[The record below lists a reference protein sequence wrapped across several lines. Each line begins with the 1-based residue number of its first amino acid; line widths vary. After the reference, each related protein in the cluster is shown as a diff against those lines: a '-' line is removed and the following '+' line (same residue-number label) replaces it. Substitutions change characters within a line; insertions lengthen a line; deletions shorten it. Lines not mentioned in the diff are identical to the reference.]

1 MNNPWIIQGGFGINA
16 TEGAI
21 YLPKTMSNTRYNVSF
36 GGSATSANHNVII
49 AGVLDRY
56 KSYFNIQSNVVNS
69 SGGSSGTTTSNT
81 TWRVEGYI
89 EA

>member
-1 MNNPWIIQGGFGINA
+1 
-16 TEGAI
+16 
-21 YLPKTMSNTRYNVSF
+21 MSNTRYNVSF